1 VRIIIYKEVKTMMGE
16 KERLLAARKAWR
28 EGNLDE
34 LRWIFGEMDLDLD
47 AIMEDTFRESLCGGK
62 NFD

>member
-1 VRIIIYKEVKTMMGE
+1 MMGE

>member
-1 VRIIIYKEVKTMMGE
+1 MMGE
-16 KERLLAARKAWR
+16 KERLQAARKAWR
-28 EGNLDE
+28 EGNIDE

-47 AIMEDTFRESLCGGK
+47 AIMEDNFRESLCGGK